1 MESAFWD
8 RVVAEGH
15 KVPADRPLADL
26 TAELTTMLG
35 SADPY
40 LRDGIAYPTLA
51 TWVAEGVY
59 DDLLEGLGDGMT
71 AGLAVGIGEDGTD
84 TVFRRSFSALV
95 LAACSSA
102 PPPRSRPAG
111 SPTTRVLRWGD
122 RVAGWLVR
130 ERDLRGFVPGKGWA
144 HALAHGA
151 DALGALA
158 EAPVM
163 GRLELT
169 VLLDVIADRL
179 LEPTRTRLVHGEDD
193 RLAMATMQVLRR
205 NLVGLEVLEPW
216 VARLAG
222 HAQPAAEGDD
232 DPYLVDRQRAVLPAC
247 PAPPGGA
254 RTPPA
259 GLPGRPAAGAD
270 RPAQEGQPPPAAL
283 NRTEPGRVPLLP
295 HRPGCG

>member
-1 MESAFWD
+1 MAAMESAFWD

-15 KVPADRPLADL
+15 KVPVDRPLADL

-40 LRDGIAYPTLA
+40 LRDEIAYPTLA
-51 TWVAEGVY
+51 TWVSEGVY

-95 LAACSSA
+95 LAECIERATTVDTGISSD
-102 PPPRSRPAG
+102 
-111 SPTTRVLRWGD
+111 TVLRWGD
-122 RVAGWLVR
+122 RIAGWLVR

-151 DALGALA
+151 DALGVLA
-158 EAPVM
+158 QAPSV

-169 VLLDVIADRL
+169 VLLDVLADRL
-179 LEPTRTRLVHGEDD
+179 LTPTRARLVHGEDD

-205 NLVGLEVLEPW
+205 DLVGLDVLEPW
-216 VARLAG
+216 VARLAERSR
-222 HAQPAAEGDD
+222 PAAENGD
-232 DPYLVDRQRAVLPAC
+232 DPYLVTGNVQSYLRSLHLQVALAGRPPAC
-247 PAPPGGA
+247 
-254 RTPPA
+254 R
-259 GLPGRPAAGAD
+259 AD
-270 RPAQEGQPPPAAL
+270 
-283 NRTEPGRVPLLP
+283 LLLVLIEHLKKANP
-295 HRPGCG
+295 HQLR